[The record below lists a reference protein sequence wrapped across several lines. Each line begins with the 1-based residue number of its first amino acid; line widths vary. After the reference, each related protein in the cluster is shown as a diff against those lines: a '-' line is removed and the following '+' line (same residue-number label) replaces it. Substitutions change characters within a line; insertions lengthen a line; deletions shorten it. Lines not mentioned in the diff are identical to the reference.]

1 MKGRRERRRSNM
13 AISCRRKKTR
23 FNTSKRASV
32 CVAQGKGGE
41 EGGGDGEGRGR
52 AAPARDTRQLRR
64 FAYVLTLF
72 LRRLSAF
79 VVYSSVRSST
89 QAGHVTCPT
98 TRGCYSRKAWNSTT
112 TSATS
117 AAATAATTTT
127 ITYTHA
133 GSRTLFSFRSARN
146 LSLARATEK
155 QHPASF
161 SVLVSCSSSNARE
174 RCTLS
179 FSHAY
184 SSFLPLSLSLP
195 LYSLSP
201 TREAANERI
210 NKKKKKLT
218 PTMRAGA
225 RQVYTNAQ
233 YPLSFFFFPFSKT
246 VRYYED
252 NARRGTCERASCVS
266 RTRLLSHSLDA

>member
-32 CVAQGKGGE
+32 VCVAQGKRGR
-41 EGGGDGEGRGR
+41 EGGTERAEGERHR
-52 AAPARDTRQLRR
+52 HAILDNCVDLRMYSR
-64 FAYVLTLF
+64 FSCGVF
-72 LRRLSAF
+72 AF

-89 QAGHVTCPT
+89 QAGHVTCT
-98 TRGCYSRKAWNSTT
+98 TSRGCYSGKAWNSTT

-117 AAATAATTTT
+117 AAAATTAATTTTTT

-184 SSFLPLSLSLP
+184 SSFLPLSLSL
-195 LYSLSP
+195 SIHSP
-201 TREAANERI
+201 
-210 NKKKKKLT
+210 
-218 PTMRAGA
+218 
-225 RQVYTNAQ
+225 
-233 YPLSFFFFPFSKT
+233 
-246 VRYYED
+246 
-252 NARRGTCERASCVS
+252 RRGKRRMNE
-266 RTRLLSHSLDA
+266 